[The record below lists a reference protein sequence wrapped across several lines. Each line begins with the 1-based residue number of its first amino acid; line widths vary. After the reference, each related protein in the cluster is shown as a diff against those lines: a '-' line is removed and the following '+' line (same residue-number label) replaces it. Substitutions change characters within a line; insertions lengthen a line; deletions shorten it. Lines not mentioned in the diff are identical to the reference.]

1 MTTRIRN
8 VEFDTLRPMAEWP
21 AEAVAALLER
31 GSFDDWHLLAREI
44 RRSPWG
50 PVARLVESISEW
62 GDHGAVDDL
71 MNDVVENARAEVT
84 ANGRARYARRIR
96 TLRQRTGMSLREFAA
111 LVGTSAA
118 RMSAYERGHT
128 SPTTDVLGR
137 IEHAASIAIDQ
148 DDSEP

>member
-8 VEFDTLRPMAEWP
+8 VDFDSFLPIAEWP
-21 AEAVAALLER
+21 AEAVAALLDR

-62 GDHGAVDDL
+62 GDHGSVDSL
-71 MNDVVENARAEVT
+71 MNDLIEKNRAEVT
-84 ANGRARYARRIR
+84 ANGRARHARRIR
-96 TLRQRTGMSLREFAA
+96 ELRQSTGMSLREFAA

-137 IEHAASIAIDQ
+137 IEHAASIATDQ
-148 DDSEP
+148 DDSQP